1 MARRRYLVAYDI
13 AEPRRLRR
21 ICTIMESFGER
32 LQYSLFVCDL
42 SGAERAQLEIDVGT
56 VMDLGE
62 DSIVQIDLGPTS
74 ACAEIRFLGR
84 RRPLPG
90 SGPQIV

>member
-21 ICTIMESFGER
+21 ICTIMESFGAR
-32 LQYSLFVCDL
+32 LQYSVFICDL
-42 SGAERAQLEIDVGT
+42 SGAECAQLEIDVGA

-62 DSIVQIDLGPTS
+62 DSVVQIDLGPTG

-84 RRPLPG
+84 RRPLPS